1 MANLQEEFLH
11 LNVAQHA
18 QGVDGEHCV
27 DGLIEVERSDVR
39 HMEVAEV
46 LSLQANTNSVL
57 ARVGLDQQ
65 IEDVSLDH
73 LGFVD
78 HTVVKVQEIDAL
90 VMLTEDLLQ
99 KAWA

>member
-1 MANLQEEFLH
+1 
-11 LNVAQHA
+11 
-18 QGVDGEHCV
+18 
-27 DGLIEVERSDVR
+27 
-39 HMEVAEV
+39 MEVAEV